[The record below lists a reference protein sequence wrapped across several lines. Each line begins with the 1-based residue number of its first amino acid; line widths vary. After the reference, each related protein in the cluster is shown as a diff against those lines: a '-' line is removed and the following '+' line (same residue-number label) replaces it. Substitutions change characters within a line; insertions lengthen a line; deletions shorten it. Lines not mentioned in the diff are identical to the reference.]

1 MVTLLSRIFD
11 QNTSFP
17 SYAREQILLYYTDII
32 EFFFRKQCYLST
44 CILFDCLLWARSR
57 CPIFLILLFLV

>member
-17 SYAREQILLYYTDII
+17 SYTREQILLYYTDII

-44 CILFDCLLWARSR
+44 CILFVYFGPEVDA
-57 CPIFLILLFLV
+57 LFF